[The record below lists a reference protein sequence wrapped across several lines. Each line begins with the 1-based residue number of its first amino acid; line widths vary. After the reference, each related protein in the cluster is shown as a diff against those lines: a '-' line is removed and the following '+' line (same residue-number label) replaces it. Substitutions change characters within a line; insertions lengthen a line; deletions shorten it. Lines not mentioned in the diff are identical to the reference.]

1 MNRADPCSSFINDS
15 CAQYPWVFGRI
26 TLLATVSVANW
37 SGQIVNAAVVCALP
51 SPHRPLV
58 AAVSGDFV
66 LSFNHVS
73 TGFIKMTSGVE
84 ISPLWLKDDVIDDK
98 SSLQNKVCGFS
109 SYQPEDGLWHPL
121 PAWLLSSTMTRNL
134 ELQGATERGEWGHDW
149 CIMTTSVLVQ
159 AVAYLWCSRGWQ
171 EISLLIISR

>member
-1 MNRADPCSSFINDS
+1 M
-15 CAQYPWVFGRI
+15 
-26 TLLATVSVANW
+26 SVANW

-51 SPHRPLV
+51 SPHKALV

-121 PAWLLSSTMTRNL
+121 PAWLLPAQWLETLNCRVPQKGESGDMT
-134 ELQGATERGEWGHDW
+134 GASWQPVSLFKLWPICGAPEDGKK
-149 CIMTTSVLVQ
+149 SVC
-159 AVAYLWCSRGWQ
+159 W
-171 EISLLIISR
+171 